1 MLSVVNGR
9 VAEFEPGVLPVG
21 LLLAPDDEAVERLK
35 DVSGTIIAL
44 YAASGERT
52 ESVPIILGDIP
63 LIGELFT
70 TRQPT
75 ALHVA
80 GRPIVA
86 EHVAVAIAELS
97 SEGDTEEAI
106 TLAEA
111 LAEARPDFEIGVAM
125 RDLLAD
131 ETLTET
137 QREEGLA
144 ELAKQAKAE
153 LEAVIG
159 KVRRAARLKRI
170 LHPVLLS
177 LVKNPEQMVIAKGVT
192 FRKTGA
198 LVSVLVSGTDAKT
211 LAALRKAGLTVEDTA
226 KSINLVVGTARVL
239 DLEKLALL
247 EAVRRIE
254 PTRMKEG

>member
-21 LLLAPDDEAVERLK
+21 LLLAPDDETVEGLK
-35 DVSGTIIAL
+35 DVAGTIIAL
-44 YAASGERT
+44 WDASVENP
-52 ESVPIILGDIP
+52 ESVPVLAQIP
-63 LIGELFT
+63 LSGEFFT

-75 ALHVA
+75 ALHIA

-111 LAEARPDFEIGVAM
+111 LAEARPDFEIGLAM

-137 QREEGLA
+137 HREEGLA
-144 ELAKQAKAE
+144 KLAKQAKAQ

-159 KVRRAARLKRI
+159 KARRAARLKRI
-170 LHPVLLS
+170 LHPVLLGM
-177 LVKNPEQMVIAKGVT
+177 VKNPEQMVIAKGVT

-198 LVSVLVSGTDAKT
+198 LVSVLVSGTNAKT

-247 EAVRRIE
+247 ELVRRIE